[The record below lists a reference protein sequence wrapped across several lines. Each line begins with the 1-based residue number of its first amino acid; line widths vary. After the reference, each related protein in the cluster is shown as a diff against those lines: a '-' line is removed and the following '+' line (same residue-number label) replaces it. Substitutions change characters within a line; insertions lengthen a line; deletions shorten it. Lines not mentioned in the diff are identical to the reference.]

1 MNQKSRI
8 LRHLETYGSITPI
21 EALQDYGVY
30 RLGARIFD
38 LRKDG
43 HAIRSE
49 TVTGE
54 NRFGERTA
62 YAKYILENEK

>member
-1 MNQKSRI
+1 MNQKARI
-8 LRHLETYGSITPI
+8 LRHLETYGSITPM
-21 EALQDYGVY
+21 EALQDYGIY
-30 RLGARIFD
+30 RLGARIYD

-43 HAIRSE
+43 HAIRIE

-62 YAKYILENEK
+62 YGKYIPKNEK